1 MKLYKTVADP
11 DLQIRGE
18 PGHQD
23 PEITGGGGGGGERSQ
38 KKLFQPFGPQFGQT
52 IRGGGGGLGRRPL
65 PWIHNCKSY
74 C

>member
-23 PEITGGGGGGGERSQ
+23 PEITGGGERSQ

-52 IRGGGGGLGRRPL
+52 IRGGGGGAGAAAPPL
-65 PWIHNCKSY
+65 EP
-74 C
+74 